1 MDSSLE
7 NQRAE
12 KLKLIM
18 ENLKHNVEKRRR
30 LRNVIV
36 VVPAFFGLFILL
48 ALPFLDKQ
56 AGMVFFFNLFVFKQ
70 EVLVSLAFGLLMLS
84 GANILMGYLQTG
96 FKRNSDE
103 EVSSLKL
110 KADLERLRTEAAKSP
125 FVNVSQSSDSTSD
138 IKSLRAEMSELKTQL
153 HDVGKE
159 QISAL
164 AETLKKEI
172 SAEAGNSLISDLQKK
187 VTEEVI
193 TQTHEREIAR
203 NFEETRNRLSLEIAA
218 LGRRGNLNLILGIF
232 TTVSGLILLAMFVFT
247 QIEMPKEAVPFAM
260 HFLPRLT
267 LVLFIQIFAY
277 FFLRL
282 YKSSLAEI
290 KYFQNELTNV
300 EQKHVAL
307 ITAIKYGESVVRN
320 EVISKF
326 ASTERNHVLEKDQ
339 TTVELEKSRIEKE
352 SLSEVAKHMADM
364 LSKKS

>member
-7 NQRAE
+7 NQEAE
-12 KLKLIM
+12 KFTLIM

-36 VVPAFFGLFILL
+36 VVPAFFGLLILL
-48 ALPFLDKQ
+48 VLPLLDKEL
-56 AGMVFFFNLFVFKQ
+56 GSVYFYDVFVFKQ
-70 EVLVSLAFGLLMLS
+70 EILVSLALVLLMLS
-84 GANILMGYLQTG
+84 GANILMVYLQTG

-103 EVSSLKL
+103 EVSSMKL
-110 KADLERLRTEAAKSP
+110 RADLEHLRSEAAKP
-125 FVNVSQSSDSTSD
+125 LVVNVSQSSD

-153 HDVGKE
+153 HGVDKE
-159 QISAL
+159 QIAAL
-164 AETLKKEI
+164 AEALKKKI

-218 LGRRGNLNLILGIF
+218 LGRRGNLNLILGIV

-267 LVLFIQIFAY
+267 LVLFIEIFAY

-307 ITAIKYGESVVRN
+307 ITVIKYGESAVRN

-326 ASTERNHVLEKDQ
+326 ASTERNHVLEKEQ
-339 TTVELEKSRIEKE
+339 TTVALEKSRIEKE